1 MANGTIPT
9 YALYGEATDA
19 PGVGWIHC
27 ESIQA
32 RSRLH
37 DYVIQPH
44 RHQTLFQILHLTQG
58 SGHLLVDGQGIG
70 IDPPCIVTLPP
81 MVVHG
86 YTFTPD
92 VEGTVMTVFANR
104 VAEILGATA
113 DLAENFRSVQIVAVE
128 GHHDLAHSLNSDIDA
143 IVSELQAHAPVRR
156 QTMEARLFLIM
167 VALYRVQKRKS
178 QPPSSEPSRSREH
191 ALRFRQIVDQDY
203 RSHRR
208 IPSYASQLGIT
219 STHLN
224 RICRETFGETALGLI
239 HQRLVLEAKR
249 YLTFTTLSVKEISF
263 ALGFE
268 EPAYFTRLFKQKTG
282 MSPMTFRA
290 IQATAAN

>member
-1 MANGTIPT
+1 LADGTIPT

-19 PGVGWIHC
+19 PGVDWIHC

-58 SGHLLVDGQGIG
+58 SGHLLFDGQGIG
-70 IDPPCIVTLPP
+70 IAPPCLVTLPP

-86 YTFTPD
+86 YTFTSD
-92 VEGTVMTVFANR
+92 VEGTVMTVFASR

-113 DLAENFRSVQIVAVE
+113 DLAETFRSVQIIPIEDQLNRAQ
-128 GHHDLAHSLNSDIDA
+128 GLAADIDA
-143 IVSELQAHAPVRR
+143 VVSESQGRAPVRR
-156 QTMEARLFLIM
+156 EAMEARLFLILI
-167 VALYRVQKRKS
+167 ALYRMQRGKS
-178 QPPSSEPSRSREH
+178 PLAPSERSRSREH
-191 ALRFRQIVDQDY
+191 ALRFRQLVDQDY
-203 RSHRR
+203 RSHQQ
-208 IPSYASQLGIT
+208 IASYARQIGVT

-224 RICRETFGETALGLI
+224 RVCRENFGETATGLI

-249 YLTFTTLSVKEISF
+249 YLTFTTLSVKEVSF

-268 EPAYFTRLFKQKTG
+268 EPAYFARFFKQKTG
-282 MSPMTFRA
+282 LPPMAFRVM
-290 IQATAAN
+290 QATAAN